1 MIEGL
6 EGLGNS
12 DLHTTPRS
20 LMAPKGAGG
29 YIFSYV
35 LKVLELGV
43 DYISV
48 RPLRPRYGGI
58 LLLLLFTRL
67 EACHLRHSHAVCVY
81 LGFALAIYSV
91 LEPPTLK
98 V

>member
-1 MIEGL
+1 MSI
-6 EGLGNS
+6 S
-12 DLHTTPRS
+12 
-20 LMAPKGAGG
+20 AGSHVKNIHMYIYI

-48 RPLRPRYGGI
+48 RPFHPRYGGI